1 MAAMLEKFKALT
13 ASVVQRTVPS
23 AKIAS
28 LSSLTRLVSSRKLVA
43 IWPME
48 LMEAT
53 STTVVEMSEIY
64 QALMVAAVQLQAQRA
79 MTAKTSKSTEPATQ

>member
-1 MAAMLEKFKALT
+1 MLEKFRALT
-13 ASVVQRTVPS
+13 ASVVQRTVPN

-28 LSSLTRLVSSRKLVA
+28 LSSSTKLVSSRKLVA
-43 IWPME
+43 SGVKE

-53 STTVVEMSEIY
+53 STTVVVMSEIY

-79 MTAKTSKSTEPATQ
+79 MTAKTSKSTGLATQ

>member
-1 MAAMLEKFKALT
+1 VAAMLEKFKALT

-43 IWPME
+43 IGPME

>member
-1 MAAMLEKFKALT
+1 VAAMLEKFKALT

-28 LSSLTRLVSSRKLVA
+28 LSSSTKLVSSRKLVA
-43 IWPME
+43 SGVKE

-53 STTVVEMSEIY
+53 STTVVVMSEIY

>member
-1 MAAMLEKFKALT
+1 VAAMLEKFKALT
-13 ASVVQRTVPS
+13 ASVVQRWVPN

-28 LSSLTRLVSSRKLVA
+28 LSSSTKLVSSRKLVA
-43 IWPME
+43 SGVKE

-53 STTVVEMSEIY
+53 STTVVVMSEIY

-79 MTAKTSKSTEPATQ
+79 MTAKTSKSTGLATQ

>member
-28 LSSLTRLVSSRKLVA
+28 LLSSTRLVSSRKLVA
-43 IWPME
+43 SGVKD

-53 STTVVEMSEIY
+53 STTVVVMSEIY

>member
-1 MAAMLEKFKALT
+1 MLEKFRALT
-13 ASVVQRTVPS
+13 ASVVQLTVPN

-28 LSSLTRLVSSRKLVA
+28 LSSSTKLVSSRKLVA
-43 IWPME
+43 SGVKE

-53 STTVVEMSEIY
+53 STTVVVMSEIY

-79 MTAKTSKSTEPATQ
+79 MTAKTSKSTGLATQ

>member
-1 MAAMLEKFKALT
+1 VAATLEKFKVLT

-28 LSSLTRLVSSRKLVA
+28 LLSSTRLVSSRKLVA
-43 IWPME
+43 SGVKD

-53 STTVVEMSEIY
+53 STTVVVMSEIY

-79 MTAKTSKSTEPATQ
+79 MTAKTSKSTGPATQ

>member
-1 MAAMLEKFKALT
+1 VAAMLEKFKALT

>member
-1 MAAMLEKFKALT
+1 MAATLEKFKVLT

-28 LSSLTRLVSSRKLVA
+28 LLSSTRLVSSRKLVA
-43 IWPME
+43 SGVKD

-53 STTVVEMSEIY
+53 STTVVVMSEIY

-79 MTAKTSKSTEPATQ
+79 MTAKTSKSTGLATQ